1 MRNAWQ
7 SLLRSLADP
16 GLLRLRAAA
25 VTYTTA
31 VICGVLAGIP
41 AAILGSGPSLVVL
54 AVMLSIS
61 FTDERAGATAAQRWI
76 SLCMLPLVGIAAV
89 GVARL
94 MVGVPLLGDALFV
107 VVLSAG
113 VWVRRYGPTASRIGT
128 LVALP
133 FIAVLVVPA
142 PVNPGPGFTLWGAA
156 VALLVAVV
164 GLLVQWLARLTGVTQ
179 RPPRALTAPPA
190 GVATPES
197 GERSAAPT
205 PTPTPET
212 ATAPADQQGIRPG
225 RGRMRPIA
233 STRMAIQL
241 AVTLSGA
248 FLIGHLVFGEHWFWC
263 VLTAYLVAS
272 GNRGRGDVVYK
283 GIHRTIGAAAG
294 TVVAALLSLVATT
307 GPVSQQAAG
316 MSLLAIAVI
325 LALGLWLRPAGYG
338 WWAAAMTA
346 MLSILQEVTGTQP
359 GPVMLV
365 RLAAIVVAGAFAVA
379 VAWWVLPVRTGD
391 ALRARTAAVLGAL
404 TGLLLA
410 CIREPDAVPYLRA
423 ALDGTIAGLKQLG
436 PTLRLERATRMRR
449 RRDDHRADVIPALE
463 ACRQEADAVASHV
476 EHGQPLSGADA
487 RQAGAIAR
495 RLGQYRRMLAGTP
508 VTLQGLE
515 TPSFPDLGTAVAD
528 LAAPLR
534 LVARPARSGA
544 TRTSTVPGPRAPGAA
559 EPHATARGD
568 AQHDR

>member
-1 MRNAWQ
+1 MRNVWRMLA
-7 SLLRSLADP
+7 RSLADP
-16 GLLRLRAAA
+16 GLLRLRTAA
-25 VTYTTA
+25 VTYATA
-31 VICGVLAGIP
+31 VICGALASIP
-41 AAILGSGPSLVVL
+41 AAMLGIGPSIVVL

-76 SLCMLPLVGIAAV
+76 SLGMLPLVGIAAV
-89 GVARL
+89 AVAGL
-94 MVGVPLLGDALFV
+94 MVGVPVLGDAVFV

-113 VWVRRYGPTASRIGT
+113 IWVRRYGPTASRIGT

-142 PVNPGPGFTLWGAA
+142 PVQPGAGFSLWGAV

-164 GLLVQWLARLTGVTQ
+164 ALLVQWLARLTGVTPRRA
-179 RPPRALTAPPA
+179 RPPRAPAAP
-190 GVATPES
+190 
-197 GERSAAPT
+197 RSAVTTSASAMPSDAR
-205 PTPTPET
+205 
-212 ATAPADQQGIRPG
+212 ATTQAPAAAAASAGSERPG
-225 RGRMRPIA
+225 AAGARGRMRPIA

-241 AVTLSGA
+241 AVTLTGA

-294 TVVAALLSLVATT
+294 TVVAAVLSLLAAT
-307 GPVSQQAAG
+307 GPMSPQAAG
-316 MSLLAIAVI
+316 MSVLTIAVI

-346 MLSILQEVTGTQP
+346 MLSILQELTGTQP

-391 ALRARTAAVLGAL
+391 ALRARTAAALAAL
-404 TGLLLA
+404 TDLLLA
-410 CIREPDAVPYLRA
+410 CIREPDAVPHRRA
-423 ALDGTIAGLKQLG
+423 DLDEAITRLKQLG

-449 RRDDHRADVIPALE
+449 RTEDHRADVIPALE
-463 ACRQEADAVASHV
+463 ACSPPADAVASRV
-476 EHGQPLSGADA
+476 EHRDLLSAA
-487 RQAGAIAR
+487 ESRQAGALAR
-495 RLGQYRRMLAGTP
+495 RLGEYRRMLVGAP
-508 VTLQGLE
+508 VPLESLE
-515 TPSFPDLGTAVAD
+515 TPAFPDLGAAVAD

-534 LVARPARSGA
+534 LVARPTEPDA
-544 TRTSTVPGPRAPGAA
+544 TT
-559 EPHATARGD
+559 HGD
-568 AQHDR
+568 ARPHR